1 MTAQLRWF
9 EQIHQA
15 VVVTHNKVCKY
26 QISSMEELEVAI
38 KVLESMMGVTAQLAP
53 SKKSDVFVFNFIE
66 A

>member
-9 EQIHQA
+9 ERIHQA
-15 VVVTHNKVCKY
+15 VVVTQDKVCKY
-26 QISSMEELEVAI
+26 QIHTMEELEVAI

-53 SKKSDVFVFNFIE
+53 SKKADIFVFNFK